1 MMKMT
6 RTPILI
12 HPVCL
17 DGGIKREWKE
27 WRKQRKKEN
36 QWIQR
41 FPSKPV
47 KIGQFLMIRLSIK
60 RNPQRLVGPRTVD
73 KCRFSANYRNL
84 SQRSLWGYNPAS
96 NGFSRP
102 DAMLWRERYHGEQL
116 FAFPFSMYTSKH
128 QMTSLSFHSQE
139 ALETFRIQQHDS
151 NEKIKITICL
161 IKQNYNLHLH
171 HSFLY
176 ISLLFAN

>member
-6 RTPILI
+6 PTPILI

-17 DGGIKREWKE
+17 DGGIKREWKG
-27 WRKQRKKEN
+27 WRKRRKKEN

-60 RNPQRLVGPRTVD
+60 RNPQRLVGPRTVG
-73 KCRFSANYRNL
+73 KCRFSANYLNL

-102 DAMLWRERYHGEQL
+102 DAMLWREKYHCEQL
-116 FAFPFSMYTSKH
+116 FAFPLSMYTSKH

-139 ALETFRIQQHDS
+139 SLETLGS
-151 NEKIKITICL
+151 NNMTATRRSK
-161 IKQNYNLHLH
+161 
-171 HSFLY
+171 
-176 ISLLFAN
+176 

>member
-6 RTPILI
+6 PTPILI

-102 DAMLWRERYHGEQL
+102 DAMLWRERYHCEQL
-116 FAFPFSMYTSKH
+116 FAFPLSIYTSKC
-128 QMTSLSFHSQE
+128 QMTSLSFHCQE
-139 ALETFRIQQHDS
+139 LLETLGFNNMTAMRRS
-151 NEKIKITICL
+151 K
-161 IKQNYNLHLH
+161 
-171 HSFLY
+171 
-176 ISLLFAN
+176 